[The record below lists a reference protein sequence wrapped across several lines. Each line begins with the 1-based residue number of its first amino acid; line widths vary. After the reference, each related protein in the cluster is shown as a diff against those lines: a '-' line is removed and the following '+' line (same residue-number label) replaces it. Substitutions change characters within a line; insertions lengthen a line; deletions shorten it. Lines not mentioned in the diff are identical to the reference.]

1 MSQGIR
7 TMKKWR
13 WYGIALLSWLMVLW
27 WGARPSY
34 AHWADLSAAEFVVKA
49 GSVGVNLTV
58 PTPLLAF
65 VDRDRD
71 GRITSEEV
79 QDNYEKLQGFLADR
93 VILTDDRGQRG
104 VLKLS
109 KTAQVATLP
118 NVNSPESHTTLQLSY
133 NWPEQRQGLNIRYT
147 LFEPNVATAQSL
159 ATVTMD
165 DTVRDY
171 VFSPSQPTLNL
182 SDNYLWSQISRFV
195 PLGIEHILTGYDHLL
210 FLLSLL
216 IGSSGIRSLLKIV
229 TAFTVAHSVTLTL
242 AVLGFI
248 QLPPVVVECAIALS
262 IVYVAAENLWRK
274 EIPQRWVMTFVFG
287 LIHGVGFSSILQE
300 FNLPKEAL
308 AVSLVSFNLGVEIGQ
323 VVAVVCFFGLWQ
335 LLRKLKWS
343 RPIMSGMLVAIGLY
357 WFLQRATGG

>member
-1 MSQGIR
+1 
-7 TMKKWR
+7 MKKWR
-13 WYGIALLSWLMVLW
+13 WYGMALLSLLMVLW
-27 WGARPSY
+27 WGARPIY
-34 AHWADLSAAEFVVKA
+34 AHWADLSAAEFIVKPA
-49 GSVGVNLTV
+49 DVQVNLTV
-58 PTPLLAF
+58 PTPLLAAL
-65 VDRDRD
+65 VDRNQD
-71 GRITSEEV
+71 GRISSAEV

-104 VLKLS
+104 VPKLA

-118 NVNSPESHTTLQLSY
+118 NVNSPAAHTTLQLTY
-133 NWPEQRQGLNIRYT
+133 HWPEKRQGLNIRYT

-159 ATVTMD
+159 ATVTKD

-274 EIPQRWVMTFVFG
+274 GEIPQRWAMTFIFG

-300 FNLPKEAL
+300 FNLPQETL

-343 RPIMSGMLVAIGLY
+343 RPLMSGMLVAIGLY